1 MSELNKKVSVRKV
14 KEDFN
19 LIQVCGNDA
28 SLERWTIAPDI
39 NRPGLELSGFKE
51 ESELKRIVVVGR
63 KEYVYINTLDYNTQ
77 RERFE
82 FLTDAYTPCI
92 IFTAGRKPQDALIDV
107 ANSKNFP
114 VFIYEGETYQLISDL
129 TVYLSSRLAP
139 NDYIHGGL
147 MNIYGVGVAIVGPS
161 GIGKSELAL
170 DLIKK
175 GHIFVADDV
184 IDVTKINNEL
194 YGQAPDNLKK
204 MLEVRGVGVID
215 VTVMFGGHC
224 FLPRCSIA
232 FVIKLVNYD
241 EYQKSAPDRLNPLE
255 NTIEI
260 LGVKKPLLEIP
271 ITEGKSMSTIVE
283 TAVAKYIAKKQ
294 GVDTNELFKQRIYDE
309 IASKE

>member
-184 IDVTKINNEL
+184 IDVAKINNEL

-204 MLEVRGVGVID
+204 MLEVRGVGVVD

-309 IASKE
+309 IANKE